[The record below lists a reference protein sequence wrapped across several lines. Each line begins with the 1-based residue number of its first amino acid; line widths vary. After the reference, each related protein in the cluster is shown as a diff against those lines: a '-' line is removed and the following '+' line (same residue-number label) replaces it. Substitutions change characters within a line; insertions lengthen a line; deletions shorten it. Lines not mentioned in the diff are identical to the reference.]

1 MTDIG
6 LVILGLA
13 IGTFTARLGGIL
25 LGQRLPASG
34 GWARALNALPGTL
47 IVALVAGQLLQ
58 GGVTEWIAGALAAVT
73 AFATRSLVLTMA
85 VGIATVY
92 LLRLYA

>member
-1 MTDIG
+1 MTEPWI
-6 LVILGLA
+6 VILGLA
-13 IGTFTARLGGIL
+13 VGTFAARLGGIL
-25 LGQRLPASG
+25 LGQRLPTGG

-47 IVALVAGQLLQ
+47 IVALVAGQLIQ
-58 GGVTEWIAGALAAVT
+58 GGWHEWIAGALAATT

-92 LLRLYA
+92 LLRLNL